1 MVRTLLNVV
10 ETVGGMSTGV
20 DQRIQCRHRMV
31 EAVGKMSTGV
41 DEYLHAMYP
50 CRNYRR
56 NVYCGQI
63 LSGRRLDVRVE
74 TVSGISTGVDCCC
87 NCNGDGVEIVSKMS
101 TEVDQLN

>member
-31 EAVGKMSTGV
+31 ETVNKMSTKQCLR
-41 DEYLHAMYP
+41 Y
-50 CRNYRR
+50 
-56 NVYCGQI
+56 Q
-63 LSGRRLDVRVE
+63 RVE